1 MNNLRLVSA
10 VLIAFVLGMVVSRSI
25 LNKDIAKPRQA
36 ETRPEEEAAAELSL
50 NKESQ
55 ELINLKTAKTR
66 LSVFKKSISVFG
78 QIAQDAETS
87 VHVVS
92 PVTGMIV
99 EAKAQIGSSVKKDE
113 ILCVVSKI
121 NGETSLHE
129 VKAPIAGI
137 VIGAFAKVNDRVD
150 TVSSIYTIADLTK
163 LWATFEVYEKDIAEI
178 KLGQRVLARSLAY
191 PDQVFEGEIIF
202 ISPRVDETSHTIKVR
217 AIVDNKDMMLKL
229 GMFVSGDII
238 SEGREKYLSVP
249 ADAVQTIG
257 DNKII
262 FLKTGDNKFVIRKI
276 KVKDETKEDVF
287 IEDVYSQE
295 ENAQIKEGDEVA
307 VGGAFLLKSELLKG
321 ELEGE

>member
-1 MNNLRLVSA
+1 MKNLRLVSA
-10 VLIAFVLGMVVSRSI
+10 VLIAFVLGMVVSRGV
-25 LNKDIAKPRQA
+25 LNKGAVKDSEV
-36 ETRPEEEAAAELSL
+36 ETRHEEEAAEELSL
-50 NKESQ
+50 SKESQ
-55 ELINLKTAKTR
+55 ELIDLKTAKTR

-78 QIAQDAETS
+78 QIAQDAQTS

-92 PVTGMIV
+92 PVTGTIID
-99 EAKAQIGSSVKKDE
+99 AKAQIGSSVKKDE

-178 KLGQRVLARSLAY
+178 KLGQKVSARSLAY

-217 AIVDNKDMMLKL
+217 AIVDNKNMMLKL

-257 DNKII
+257 DDKII
-262 FLKTGDNKFVIRKI
+262 FLKTGDNKFAIRKI
-276 KVKDETKEDVF
+276 KIKAETKEEVF
-287 IEDVYSQE
+287 IDDVSPQG
-295 ENAQIKEGDEVA
+295 ENTQMKEGDEVA
-307 VGGAFLLKSELLKG
+307 VSGAFLLKSELLKG

>member
-1 MNNLRLVSA
+1 MKNLRFVSA
-10 VLIAFVLGMVVSRSI
+10 VLISFALGIASSRIVLDKGTEES
-25 LNKDIAKPRQA
+25 RQA
-36 ETRPEEEAAAELSL
+36 ETRYEEEAVGELSL

-55 ELINLKTAKTR
+55 ELIDLKTAKTR

-92 PVTGMIV
+92 PITGTIV
-99 EAKAQIGSSVKKDE
+99 DAKAQIGSSVRKDE

-163 LWATFEVYEKDIAEI
+163 LWATFEIYEKDIAEI
-178 KLGQRVLARSLAY
+178 KLGQKVSARSLAY
-191 PDQVFEGEIIF
+191 PDQVFEGEITF
-202 ISPRVDETSHTIKVR
+202 ISPRVDETSHTIKIR

-238 SEGREKYLSVP
+238 SDGREKYLSVP

-257 DNKII
+257 NDRII
-262 FLKTGDNKFVIRKI
+262 FLKTDDNRFVIRKI
-276 KVKDETKEDVF
+276 KVKAETKEDIF
-287 IEDVYSQE
+287 IDDVSYQE
-295 ENAQIKEGDEVA
+295 ENARMKEGDEVA
-307 VGGAFLLKSELLKG
+307 VDGAFLLKSELLKG